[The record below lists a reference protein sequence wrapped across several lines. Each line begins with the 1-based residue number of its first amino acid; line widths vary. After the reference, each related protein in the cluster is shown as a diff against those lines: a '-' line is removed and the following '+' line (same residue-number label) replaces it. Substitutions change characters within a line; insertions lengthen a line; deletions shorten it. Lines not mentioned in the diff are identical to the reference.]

1 MKIIKVSGIFYAPR
15 QVVNP
20 IRQYII
26 DAYKSVAKEGV
37 KRITEK
43 KFPPR
48 DFTLDFSG
56 TQLEELNNL
65 SLEKRT
71 ISVEVSLSSS
81 GTSYAIPAAN
91 KILINL
97 AEGLSFSILETIEHE
112 LMHIIQ
118 EWIAQYKKFKG
129 LGGLIPGKFRDL
141 GYDVEGYKKNKDK
154 KWNPNQRRRK
164 HEEREVE
171 KYPRFISM
179 VRNLQYVYLYMREK
193 MGFDMGK
200 KEFLEYFLHDP
211 DLIKDQLSGEDVGKN
226 DTSDKSDKSDK
237 NILRHFKFALSIW
250 EPLSKKEGDYK
261 EWILKTLYDSFVN
274 RDENFD
280 FSEIYGSQKEEELL
294 RIEKREK
301 GEKGEKDK
309 SVGSNTGSSG
319 EDILFYGNRWEK
331 EIAITREV
339 FEKLGGESI
348 LSYDFGYD
356 VLDIVGLEDENHS
369 YSEAGEYFA
378 DRLPYIS
385 GYEDRW
391 GSYYI
396 KIGLGLKEVR
406 AMFKRLDT
414 LSGDEYS
421 TTGYKE
427 GFKRGVLD
435 LVVKKFRDKYGV
447 TVKEVDVLNV
457 VERG

>member
-20 IRQYII
+20 IRRYII
-26 DAYKSVAKEGV
+26 DVYKSVAREDIR
-37 KRITEK
+37 RITAK

-65 SLEKRT
+65 SIVKRT

-118 EWIAQYKKFKG
+118 EWIAQYKKFRG

-154 KWNPNQRRRK
+154 KWNPDQKRRK

-193 MGFDMGK
+193 MGSDMWK

-211 DLIKDQLSGEDVGKN
+211 DLIKDQLSKEDGV
-226 DTSDKSDKSDK
+226 KSDK

-250 EPLSKKEGDYK
+250 EPLSKKSGEYK

-280 FSEIYGSQKEEELL
+280 FSEIYGGQKEEELL

-301 GEKGEKDK
+301 DK
-309 SVGSNTGSSG
+309 SVGSNTGFSG
-319 EDILFYGNRWEK
+319 TDILFYGDRWGK

-339 FEKLGGESI
+339 FEKLGSESI
-348 LSYDFGYD
+348 LSYDFGYN

-369 YSEAGEYFA
+369 YSEVGEYFA

-385 GYEDRW
+385 DYEDRW

-396 KIGLGLKEVR
+396 KIGLGLKEVK
-406 AMFKRLDT
+406 AIFKRLDA

-421 TTGYKE
+421 TVGYKE
-427 GFKRGVLD
+427 GFRRGVLD
-435 LVVKKFRDKYGV
+435 LVVKKFRDKHGV
-447 TVKEVDVLNV
+447 TVKEEEILNV